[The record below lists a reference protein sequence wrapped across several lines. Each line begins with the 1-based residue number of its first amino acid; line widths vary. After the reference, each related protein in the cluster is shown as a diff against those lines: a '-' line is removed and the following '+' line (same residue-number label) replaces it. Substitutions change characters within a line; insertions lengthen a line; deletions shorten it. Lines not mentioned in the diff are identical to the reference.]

1 MKKELSDTFNKEI
14 ARSHELLNRSN
25 TLLSELGETVERS
38 RNLLEE
44 SYKIIDKVK
53 AQLSFEDDPER

>member
-1 MKKELSDTFNKEI
+1 MKKELPETFRRQI
-14 ARSHELLNRSN
+14 AHSYELLNRSN
-25 TLLSELGETVERS
+25 TLLSELADTVERS

-53 AQLSFEDDPER
+53 ARSLFKDDPER